1 MLISK
6 PKSYNNWSTDLDN
19 AAKYVAQITS
29 SLDITHHIS
38 SIENTQDGILAMF
51 DQFSGI
57 DWIGKTPENN
67 LYGVAVRVQWVNDS
81 KAWNSF
87 TVRSKRHTG
96 TKTEYEKRIQSIKE
110 GFFYPMFTIQ
120 AYIDRKSD
128 KIVSVALV
136 KTVDLYEYMDKYS
149 YEVTSNKSDNE
160 FKVVW
165 WNKYKEHYNIKI
177 KDYSL

>member
-81 KAWNSF
+81 KAWNSLLF
-87 TVRSKRHTG
+87 DLNVIPAPKPNMKSVFNLLK
-96 TKTEYEKRIQSIKE
+96 KDFSI
-110 GFFYPMFTIQ
+110 
-120 AYIDRKSD
+120 
-128 KIVSVALV
+128 LC
-136 KTVDLYEYMDKYS
+136 LL
-149 YEVTSNKSDNE
+149 
-160 FKVVW
+160 FKHILI
-165 WNKYKEHYNIKI
+165 ESLIK
-177 KDYSL
+177 